1 VPRDSPSLESDL
13 SHQNS
18 RIVATTSPAS
28 TKNIFA
34 IDVGDSRAGFRLV
47 KKSYS
52 TKANARKAARKAGL
66 DPDLVR
72 ESAAGKFEID
82 VPPPPALQKGEIDLP
97 SISWLLDCTPRT
109 IQKLAAKGIIVRLGS
124 GRFDEKTSIRNA
136 IRYYREQ
143 SAGRTGQDG
152 TTDSVAA
159 GVELKQV
166 NTQLIRL
173 RLQKEAGELV
183 TVDEVRETWGRI
195 MRGIRQFVLALP
207 GKIAFEVPTLSTF
220 NRGVIERICRDELE
234 DAARGRGFD
243 MNDQTGGDH
252 DLPTND

>member
-1 VPRDSPSLESDL
+1 MKV
-13 SHQNS
+13 
-18 RIVATTSPAS
+18 
-28 TKNIFA
+28 
-34 IDVGDSRAGFRLV
+34 
-47 KKSYS
+47 YS
-52 TKANARKAARKAGL
+52 SKPNARRAARKAGL

-72 ESAAGKFEID
+72 ENADGKFAID

-97 SISWLLDCTPRT
+97 SISWLLDCSART
-109 IQKLAAKGIIVRLGS
+109 VQKLALRGMVVRLGS
-124 GRFDEKTSIRNA
+124 GRFDQTMSIRNTV
-136 IRYYREQ
+136 RHLREQ
-143 SAGRTGQDG
+143 AAGRAGQDAA
-152 TTDSVAA
+152 TDSVAA
-159 GVELKQV
+159 GVELKQA

-207 GKIAFEVPTLSTF
+207 GKIAFEVPTLSAF
-220 NRGVIERICRDELE
+220 DRSVIERICRDELE
-234 DAARGRGFD
+234 DAALGRGFN

>member
-1 VPRDSPSLESDL
+1 M
-13 SHQNS
+13 
-18 RIVATTSPAS
+18 
-28 TKNIFA
+28 
-34 IDVGDSRAGFRLV
+34 

-66 DPDLVR
+66 DLDLVR
-72 ESAAGKFEID
+72 ESATGKFEID

-109 IQKLAAKGIIVRLGS
+109 IQKLALRGIVVRLGS
-124 GRFDEKTSIRNA
+124 GRFDEKTSIRNC

-159 GVELKQV
+159 GVELKQA

-207 GKIAFEVPTLSTF
+207 GKIAFEVPTLTAHD
-220 NRGVIERICRDELE
+220 RGVIERICRDELE
-234 DAARGRGFD
+234 DAALGRGFN

-252 DLPTND
+252 DLSTNG